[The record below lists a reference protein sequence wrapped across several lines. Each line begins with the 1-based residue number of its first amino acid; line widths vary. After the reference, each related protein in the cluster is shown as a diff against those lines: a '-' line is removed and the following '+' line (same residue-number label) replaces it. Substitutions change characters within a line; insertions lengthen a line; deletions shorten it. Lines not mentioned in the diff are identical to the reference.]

1 MHWTVHT
8 ANQPICSS
16 INCKSDKSEKL
27 EYNNSMQCRFNLS
40 RRLFLF
46 IRISQQDFRVPTGLL
61 TDKLIMSVHV
71 SHSIFHLLL
80 LLLLLHWAFACSHN
94 NSDLQQIM
102 AAMHANLVK
111 DSGGITTWWTS
122 VCLKLTSLQ
131 ETTKILFFSLLFSPP
146 PKSSSSSCHPACEF
160 DHRMTHICYLLC
172 LRLRVRDRTVRITS

>member
-8 ANQPICSS
+8 ANQPIFSS

-80 LLLLLHWAFACSHN
+80 LLLLLHWALLAATIIPICSRSWQPCMPISSKTVVVWYYHLMN
-94 NSDLQQIM
+94 KCVLE
-102 AAMHANLVK
+102 ANLSARNHQ
-111 DSGGITTWWTS
+111 DPFLFSS
-122 VCLKLTSLQ
+122 
-131 ETTKILFFSLLFSPP
+131 FFSSSKVIFFLL
-146 PKSSSSSCHPACEF
+146 SSCVRVWPPDDAYMLPSLSPIACARS
-160 DHRMTHICYLLC
+160 DC
-172 LRLRVRDRTVRITS
+172 